1 MHKSTVVILL
11 VALFSGAAQA
21 GRDDWD
27 DGAQNR
33 HKPKWQQRDYAV
45 IRRVQPRYE
54 QISQPRQECR
64 SEWVTE
70 SAPQSPSPQYG
81 GALIGGAAGG
91 AIGTQVGKGRG
102 RDVAIV
108 AGTLIGA
115 MIGNHVADPYRAQ
128 PQNTSVNREVQRCQQ
143 VNDYRQQVRDYQ
155 VDYEYRSQIYSTTM
169 QRYPGE
175 PGSRLPVRVLVE
187 LDE

>member
-1 MHKSTVVILL
+1 MQKSTVVILL

-21 GRDDWD
+21 GRDWD
-27 DGAQNR
+27 GESQYR
-33 HKPKWQQRDYAV
+33 HQPKWQQKDYAV
-45 IRRVQPRYE
+45 IRSVQPRYE

-70 SAPQSPSPQYG
+70 TAPQSTSPQYG
-81 GALIGGAAGG
+81 GALLGGAAGG

-115 MIGNHVADPYRAQ
+115 MIGNHVADPYQTPAQ
-128 PQNTSVNREVQRCQQ
+128 PQTVSREVKRCQQ

-155 VDYEYRSQIYSTTM
+155 VDYEYRSQVYSTTM

>member
-1 MHKSTVVILL
+1 MRTWAILGLVVSLFAST
-11 VALFSGAAQA
+11 AHA
-21 GRDDWD
+21 GRGWD
-27 DGAQNR
+27 DDRDR
-33 HKPKWQQRDYAV
+33 HHQPKWQQKDYAV
-45 IRRVQPRYE
+45 IRSVQPRYE

-70 SAPQSPSPQYG
+70 TVAQPSSPHYG
-81 GALIGGAAGG
+81 GAILGGAAGG

-108 AGTLIGA
+108 AGTLLGA
-115 MIGNHVADPYRAQ
+115 MIGDHVADPTRSSATTQ
-128 PQNTSVNREVQRCQQ
+128 TVNREVQRCRE
-143 VNDYRQQVRDYQ
+143 VNDYRQQLRDYR

-187 LDE
+187 LDD